1 MSTVPQTG
9 PQTGPV
15 SGAHSVSA
23 RDLPVHRL
31 PPLIL
36 ACLAATWFIWGSTYL
51 AIKWALISFP
61 PFHQMG
67 TRFLVAGVLLAGWV
81 RWRGGRWPCRDEWV
95 NATVLGTLMLAVA
108 YGLTAVAEQTVSSGL
123 VVAFIAIGPAL
134 QAGLEWPYGV
144 RPTRME
150 AAGIFLGLVGV
161 LGLAMGQGF
170 AGSPAGLVA
179 VLVASVSW
187 KLGSV
192 WSVRGL
198 PQALGGKFGGRSLA
212 LAPGAMG
219 FASQML
225 AGGVVLMAVS
235 LALGETP
242 GWPPHPL
249 ALASWVY
256 LVIAGS
262 LIGFSAFM
270 LLLQHTRTAVS
281 SSYAYVN
288 PLIALGLG
296 VTLGGETLHWG
307 EWLAAGLVTGSVVLM
322 LRGRA

>member
-1 MSTVPQTG
+1 MNTATL
-9 PQTGPV
+9 
-15 SGAHSVSA
+15 AH
-23 RDLPVHRL
+23 DLPLHRM

-51 AIKWALISFP
+51 AIKWALVSFP

-67 TRFLVAGVLLAGWV
+67 TRFLVAGALLAAWV
-81 RWRGGRWPCRDEWV
+81 LWRGGRWPSRDQWI
-95 NATVLGTLMLAVA
+95 NATLLGTLMLGVG

-123 VVAFIAIGPAL
+123 VVALIAIGPAL
-134 QAGLEWPYGV
+134 QAGFEWPYGV
-144 RPTRME
+144 KPTRME
-150 AAGIFLGLVGV
+150 AAGIALGLVGV
-161 LGLAMGQGF
+161 LGLAAGQGF
-170 AGSPAGLVA
+170 GASPAGLLA
-179 VLVASVSW
+179 VLVSCVSW

-198 PQALGGKFGGRSLA
+198 PRALGGRSLA
-212 LAPGAMG
+212 MAPGAMG

-225 AGGVVLMAVS
+225 AGGAGLMLVS
-235 LALGETP
+235 LALGESP
-242 GWPPHPL
+242 AWPPDAR
-249 ALASWVY
+249 ALFSWVY

-262 LIGFSAFM
+262 LIAFSAFM
-270 LLLQHTRTAVS
+270 LLLQRTRTAVS

-288 PLIALGLG
+288 PLIGLTLG

-322 LRGRA
+322 LRGRSH

>member
-1 MSTVPQTG
+1 MKSMSPAL
-9 PQTGPV
+9 P
-15 SGAHSVSA
+15 S

-51 AIKWALISFP
+51 AIKWALVSFP

-67 TRFLVAGVLLAGWV
+67 TRFLVAGALLAAWV
-81 RWRGGRWPCRDEWV
+81 AWRGGRGPTRAEWA
-95 NATVLGTLMLAVA
+95 NATLLGSLMLGAG

-123 VVAFIAIGPAL
+123 VVALIAIGPAL
-134 QAGLEWPYGV
+134 QAALEWPYGV
-144 RPTRME
+144 KPTRLE
-150 AAGIFLGLVGV
+150 AAGIALGLVGV
-161 LGLAMGQGF
+161 LGLAAGQGF
-170 AGSPAGLVA
+170 AASPGGLLA
-179 VLVASVSW
+179 VLVGSLCW

-198 PQALGGKFGGRSLA
+198 PQRLGGRRLHM
-212 LAPGAMG
+212 APGAMG

-225 AGGVVLMAVS
+225 AGGAVLMAVS
-235 LALGETP
+235 LALGERP
-242 GWPPHPL
+242 AWPPEPL

-262 LIGFSAFM
+262 LVAFSAFM
-270 LLLQHTRTAVS
+270 LLLQRTRTAVS

-288 PLIALGLG
+288 PLIGLVLG

-307 EWLAAGLVTGSVVLM
+307 EWLAAGLITGSVVLM
-322 LRGRA
+322 LRGRSASASD

>member
-1 MSTVPQTG
+1 MNNAPSLT
-9 PQTGPV
+9 
-15 SGAHSVSA
+15 AA

-31 PPLIL
+31 PPLLL

-67 TRFLVAGVLLAGWV
+67 TRFLVAGVLLAAWV
-81 RWRGGRWPCRDEWV
+81 RWRGGRWPGRAEWA
-95 NATVLGTLMLAVA
+95 NATLLGTLMLGVG

-123 VVAFIAIGPAL
+123 VVALIAIGPAL
-134 QAGLEWPYGV
+134 QAGFEWPYGV
-144 RPTRME
+144 KPTRME
-150 AAGIFLGLVGV
+150 AAGIVLGLVGV
-161 LGLAMGQGF
+161 VGLASGQGF
-170 AGSPAGLVA
+170 GASPGGLVA
-179 VLVASVSW
+179 VLVASVCW

-198 PQALGGKFGGRSLA
+198 PRVLGGRSLA

-235 LALGETP
+235 LALGEEAS
-242 GWPPHPL
+242 WPPPPL
-249 ALASWVY
+249 SLASWIY

-262 LIGFSAFM
+262 LIAFSAFM
-270 LLLQHTRTAVS
+270 LLLQRTRTAVS

-288 PLIALGLG
+288 PLIGLALG

-307 EWLAAGLVTGSVVLM
+307 EWLSAALVTASVVLM
-322 LRGRA
+322 LRGRQ

>member
-1 MSTVPQTG
+1 MNNAPSL
-9 PQTGPV
+9 
-15 SGAHSVSA
+15 SAAH
-23 RDLPVHRL
+23 DLPVHRL
-31 PPLIL
+31 PPLLL

-67 TRFLVAGVLLAGWV
+67 TRFLVAGVLLAAWV
-81 RWRGGRWPCRDEWV
+81 RWRGGRWPGRAEWA
-95 NATVLGTLMLAVA
+95 NATLLGTLMLGVG

-123 VVAFIAIGPAL
+123 VVALIAIGPAL
-134 QAGLEWPYGV
+134 QAGFEWPYGV
-144 RPTRME
+144 KPTRLE
-150 AAGIFLGLVGV
+150 AAGIVLGLVGV
-161 LGLAMGQGF
+161 VGLASGQGF
-170 AGSPAGLVA
+170 GASPGGLLA
-179 VLVASVSW
+179 VLVASVCW

-192 WSVRGL
+192 WSMRGL
-198 PQALGGKFGGRSLA
+198 PRVLGGRSLA

-235 LALGETP
+235 LALGEEAS
-242 GWPPHPL
+242 WPPHPL
-249 ALASWVY
+249 ALASWIY

-262 LIGFSAFM
+262 LIAFSAFM
-270 LLLQHTRTAVS
+270 LLLQRTRTAVS

-288 PLIALGLG
+288 PLIGLALG

-307 EWLAAGLVTGSVVLM
+307 EWLSAALVTASVVLM
-322 LRGRA
+322 LRGRT

>member
-1 MSTVPQTG
+1 MNTASIAT
-9 PQTGPV
+9 
-15 SGAHSVSA
+15 SA

-67 TRFLVAGVLLAGWV
+67 TRFLIAGALLAAWV
-81 RWRGGRWPCRDEWV
+81 RWRGAPWPNRAEWA
-95 NATVLGTLMLAVA
+95 NATLLGALMLGAG

-123 VVAFIAIGPAL
+123 VVALIAIGPAL
-134 QAGLEWPYGV
+134 QAAFEWPYGV
-144 RPTRME
+144 KPTRLE
-150 AAGIFLGLVGV
+150 GAGIALGLLGV
-161 LGLAMGQGF
+161 LGLASGQGF
-170 AGSPAGLVA
+170 GASPGGLLA
-179 VLVASVSW
+179 VLAASVAW

-192 WSVRGL
+192 WSQRGL
-198 PQALGGKFGGRSLA
+198 PRALGGRRLDM
-212 LAPGAMG
+212 APGAMG

-225 AGGVVLMAVS
+225 AGGGVLMAVS
-235 LALGETP
+235 LVLGEAP
-242 GWPPHPL
+242 GWPPQPL
-249 ALASWVY
+249 ALAAWAY

-270 LLLQHTRTAVS
+270 LLLQRTRTAVS

-288 PLIALGLG
+288 PLIGLVLG

-307 EWLAAGLVTGSVVLM
+307 EWLSAGLVTASVVLM
-322 LRGRA
+322 LRGQK

>member
-1 MSTVPQTG
+1 MNNAPSLT
-9 PQTGPV
+9 
-15 SGAHSVSA
+15 AA

-31 PPLIL
+31 PPLLL

-67 TRFLVAGVLLAGWV
+67 TRFLVAGVLLAAWV
-81 RWRGGRWPCRDEWV
+81 RWRGGRWPDRAEWA
-95 NATVLGTLMLAVA
+95 NATLLGTLMLGVG

-123 VVAFIAIGPAL
+123 VVALIAIGPAL
-134 QAGLEWPYGV
+134 QAGFEWPYGV
-144 RPTRME
+144 KPTRME
-150 AAGIFLGLVGV
+150 AAGIVLGLVGV
-161 LGLAMGQGF
+161 VGLASGQGF
-170 AGSPAGLVA
+170 GASPGGLVA
-179 VLVASVSW
+179 VLVASVCW

-198 PQALGGKFGGRSLA
+198 PRVLGGRSLA

-235 LALGETP
+235 LALGEEAS
-242 GWPPHPL
+242 WPPHPL
-249 ALASWVY
+249 ALASWIY

-262 LIGFSAFM
+262 LIAFSAFM
-270 LLLQHTRTAVS
+270 LLLQRTRTAVS

-288 PLIALGLG
+288 PLIGLALG

-307 EWLAAGLVTGSVVLM
+307 EWLSAALVTASVVLM
-322 LRGRA
+322 LRGRQ

>member
-1 MSTVPQTG
+1 MSIA
-9 PQTGPV
+9 PV
-15 SGAHSVSA
+15 ATAA
-23 RDLPVHRL
+23 RDFPVHRL

-67 TRFLVAGVLLAGWV
+67 TRFLVAGALLAAWV
-81 RWRGGRWPCRDEWV
+81 LWRGGRWPNRAQWI
-95 NATVLGTLMLAVA
+95 NATVLGALMLGAG
-108 YGLTAVAEQTVSSGL
+108 YGLTAVAEQTVNSGL
-123 VVAFIAIGPAL
+123 VVALIAIGPAL
-134 QAGLEWPYGV
+134 QAAFEWPYGV
-144 RPTRME
+144 KPTGME
-150 AAGIFLGLVGV
+150 AAGIALGLVGV
-161 LGLAMGQGF
+161 VGLASGQGF
-170 AGSPAGLVA
+170 GASPAGLVA
-179 VLVASVSW
+179 VLAGSVSW

-198 PQALGGKFGGRSLA
+198 PRALGGRSLEM
-212 LAPGAMG
+212 APGAMG

-225 AGGVVLMAVS
+225 AGGAVLMAVS
-235 LALGETP
+235 LALGEEP

-262 LIGFSAFM
+262 LVAFSAFM
-270 LLLQHTRTAVS
+270 LLLQRTRTAVS

-288 PLIALGLG
+288 PLIGLALG

-322 LRGRA
+322 LRGRSG

>member
-1 MSTVPQTG
+1 MSIA
-9 PQTGPV
+9 PV
-15 SGAHSVSA
+15 ATAA

-67 TRFLVAGVLLAGWV
+67 TRFLVAGALLAAWV
-81 RWRGGRWPCRDEWV
+81 LWRGARWPNRAQWI
-95 NATVLGTLMLAVA
+95 NATVLGALMLGAG
-108 YGLTAVAEQTVSSGL
+108 YGLTAVAEQTVDSGL
-123 VVAFIAIGPAL
+123 VVALIAIGPAL
-134 QAGLEWPYGV
+134 QAAFEWPYGV
-144 RPTRME
+144 KPTGME
-150 AAGIFLGLVGV
+150 AAGIALGLVGV
-161 LGLAMGQGF
+161 VGLASGQGF
-170 AGSPAGLVA
+170 GASPAGLVA
-179 VLVASVSW
+179 VLAGSVSW

-198 PQALGGKFGGRSLA
+198 PRALGGRSLEM
-212 LAPGAMG
+212 APGAMG

-225 AGGVVLMAVS
+225 AGGAVLMAVS
-235 LALGETP
+235 LALGEEP

-262 LIGFSAFM
+262 LVAFSAFM
-270 LLLQHTRTAVS
+270 LLLQRTRTAVS

-288 PLIALGLG
+288 PLIGLALG

-322 LRGRA
+322 LRGRSG

>member
-1 MSTVPQTG
+1 MSIA
-9 PQTGPV
+9 PV
-15 SGAHSVSA
+15 ATAA

-67 TRFLVAGVLLAGWV
+67 TRFLVAGALLAAWV
-81 RWRGGRWPCRDEWV
+81 LWRGGRWPNRAQWI
-95 NATVLGTLMLAVA
+95 NATVLGALMLGAG
-108 YGLTAVAEQTVSSGL
+108 YGLTAVAEQTVDSGL
-123 VVAFIAIGPAL
+123 VVALIAIGPAL
-134 QAGLEWPYGV
+134 QAAFEWPYGV
-144 RPTRME
+144 KPTGME
-150 AAGIFLGLVGV
+150 AAGIALGLVGV
-161 LGLAMGQGF
+161 VGLASGQGF
-170 AGSPAGLVA
+170 GASPAGLVA
-179 VLVASVSW
+179 VLAGSVSW

-198 PQALGGKFGGRSLA
+198 PRALGGRSLEM
-212 LAPGAMG
+212 APGAMG

-225 AGGVVLMAVS
+225 AGGAVLMAVS
-235 LALGETP
+235 LALGEEP

-262 LIGFSAFM
+262 LVAFSAFM
-270 LLLQHTRTAVS
+270 LLLQRTRTAVS

-288 PLIALGLG
+288 PLIGLALG

-322 LRGRA
+322 LRGRSG